1 MCVYLGF
8 QDASLLSPFFSMGFF
23 SHQNW
28 TVEDEFLQEHRRG
41 RIEFH
46 LDNTN
51 VWIHPALYDG
61 GAVMVWEIFS
71 WHFVPPGIN

>member
-1 MCVYLGF
+1 M
-8 QDASLLSPFFSMGFF
+8 
-23 SHQNW
+23 N
-28 TVEDEFLQEHRRG
+28 FLQEHRRG

-71 WHFVPPGIN
+71 WHFVPPDIN